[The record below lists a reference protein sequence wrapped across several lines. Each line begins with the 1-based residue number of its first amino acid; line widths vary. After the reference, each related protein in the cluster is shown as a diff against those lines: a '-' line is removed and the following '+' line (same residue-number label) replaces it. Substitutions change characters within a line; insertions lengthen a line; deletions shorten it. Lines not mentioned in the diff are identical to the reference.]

1 MRTLKIE
8 LFVVF
13 ALTSSAARAQ
23 FANNT
28 VSWNIPP
35 TTQAI
40 GSVSDNLQLSSTFG
54 IDIYGTWSITLGPGF
69 QSGTLLEMEA
79 VRLMQT
85 PAYGPTIS
93 TSMSVPGVDYITRPF
108 VNSVASG
115 TGTMQIDGIAT
126 SLCGWTF
133 SNSGSG
139 QYLYNNGAGF
149 ISQSGPFLYNGGTN
163 RYMRLKYSVDF
174 NYNGPG
180 GTYFFTF
187 PLHGELV
194 EVPEPATL
202 TTLIVGVSM
211 MLCRRRPS
219 VS

>member
-1 MRTLKIE
+1 MRSLKIAS
-8 LFVVF
+8 FVVL
-13 ALTSSAARAQ
+13 AVTSSAARAQ

-28 VSWNIPP
+28 VSWNLPP

-40 GSVSDNLQLSSTFG
+40 GSVSDNLQLSATYG
-54 IDIYGTWSITLGPGF
+54 IDVFGTWSITLGPGA
-69 QSGTLLEMEA
+69 QSGTLLELEA

-108 VNSVASG
+108 VNGVASG
-115 TGTMQIDGIAT
+115 KGTMEIDGIAT

-133 SNSGSG
+133 PNNGSG

-163 RYMRLKYSVDF
+163 KYMRLKYSVDF

-187 PLHGELV
+187 PLRGELIL
-194 EVPEPATL
+194 VPEPSTP
-202 TTLIVGVSM
+202 M
-211 MLCRRRPS
+211 MLIFAAAGWCLRRGRAA
-219 VS
+219 

>member
-1 MRTLKIE
+1 MRSLKIAS
-8 LFVVF
+8 FVVL
-13 ALTSSAARAQ
+13 AITSSAARAQ

-28 VSWNIPP
+28 VSWNLPP

-40 GSVSDNLQLSSTFG
+40 GSVTDNLQLSATYG
-54 IDIYGTWSITLGPGF
+54 IDVFGTWSITLGPGA
-69 QSGTLLEMEA
+69 QSGTLLELEA

-93 TSMSVPGVDYITRPF
+93 TSMSVPGIDYITRPF
-108 VNSVASG
+108 VNSIASG
-115 TGTMQIDGIAT
+115 KGTMEIDGIAT

-133 SNSGSG
+133 PNSGSG

-149 ISQSGPFLYNGGTN
+149 VSQSGSFLYNGGTN

-180 GTYFFTF
+180 GTYFFSF
-187 PLHGELV
+187 PLRGELIQV
-194 EVPEPATL
+194 SEPATFML
-202 TTLIVGVSM
+202 LSVGILALLARRWAVSA
-211 MLCRRRPS
+211 
-219 VS
+219 